1 MPTDPTVDE
10 GTVKLKINGEVYE
23 IDMDDLELGEVGEVE
38 DLCDKSVQEI
48 DWESARGMQG
58 LVWIALHR
66 KNPRFTVAEAGRVK
80 LSQLENPDESN
91 GNGSK
96 AKTARPTKSA

>member
-1 MPTDPTVDE
+1 MPADPTVDE
-10 GTVKLKINGEVYE
+10 GHVKLKINGEVYE

-66 KNPRFTVAEAGRVK
+66 KNPRFTIGEAGRVK
-80 LSQLENPDESN
+80 LNQLEDPDTAG